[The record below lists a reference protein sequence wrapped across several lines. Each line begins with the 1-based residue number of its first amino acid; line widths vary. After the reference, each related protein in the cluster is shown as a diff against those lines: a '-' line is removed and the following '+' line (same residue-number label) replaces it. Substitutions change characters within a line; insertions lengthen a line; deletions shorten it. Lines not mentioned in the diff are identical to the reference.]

1 MKQFVLVMACL
12 YGALSVM
19 LGSLGA
25 HMLKEVLTSSQLLS
39 FETAVRYQL
48 IHAVVLLVI
57 GFNLTF
63 NGTLQKV
70 ISFLFIVGVFLF
82 SFSIFL
88 LSTQDLMGLKMSFLG
103 PITPMGGLCLVA
115 GWIILAILFVKKQF

>member
-1 MKQFVLVMACL
+1 MKQFVLVMACV

-19 LGSLGA
+19 LGALGA

-63 NGTLQKV
+63 NGTFQKV
-70 ISFLFIVGVFLF
+70 IAFLFIVGVFLF

-103 PITPMGGLCLVA
+103 PITPIGGLCLVA
-115 GWIILAILFVKKQF
+115 GWLSLAILFLKKQF